1 MPARRTATA
10 DTANRRTS
18 TRQRRAAGERARAAG
33 QRTRDADLPV
43 GEDEDLAADEEED
56 LPTGEEDDRPAV
68 EEDLPVGE
76 DADVPAEEEEE
87 EEEDAPARGNARRLS
102 AAAAAQAGK
111 QGLLELIG
119 KRAEGITAVEPVDDG
134 WRVAVEV
141 LEDQRVPSSADLLA
155 LYEVELDPE
164 GNLVSYR
171 RTRRYARGRGD
182 DGGDRR

>member
-18 TRQRRAAGERARAAG
+18 TRQRRAAGERTRAAG

-56 LPTGEEDDRPAV
+56 LPTGKEDDRPAV

-76 DADVPAEEEEE
+76 DADVPAD
-87 EEEDAPARGNARRLS
+87 EEEDAPARGNAHRLP

-119 KRAEGITAVEPVDDG
+119 KRAEGITAVEPFDDG

>member
-18 TRQRRAAGERARAAG
+18 TRQRRAAGERTRAAG
-33 QRTRDADLPV
+33 QRTRDADLPI

-76 DADVPAEEEEE
+76 DADVPAD
-87 EEEDAPARGNARRLS
+87 EEEDAPARGNAHRLP